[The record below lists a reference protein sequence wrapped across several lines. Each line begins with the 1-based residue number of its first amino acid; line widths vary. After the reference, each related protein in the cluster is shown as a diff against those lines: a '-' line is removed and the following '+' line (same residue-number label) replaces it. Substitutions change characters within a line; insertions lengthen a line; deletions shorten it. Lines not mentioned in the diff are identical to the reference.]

1 MDVRLSTHGVRVLTT
16 GHMGGGCDSVKAIKG
31 KFSAARYGG
40 QMGCEIPIIK
50 GADSPVQRDLLERGA
65 RLRSELLDAFA
76 RLEETIVRKLAQQ
89 GKFSPSASLTH
100 KLDTLEKAAF
110 RYPAK
115 AHQRIAEI
123 RPLVDC
129 RNDIVHSTLN
139 LAEMSGGETGSY
151 FVFRNVS
158 AIQDS
163 TGRQFRAL
171 TPEEFKMLVGRV
183 KTATKH
189 LNDQPMKATTPT
201 APASASASAVPPT
214 PR

>member
-1 MDVRLSTHGVRVLTT
+1 
-16 GHMGGGCDSVKAIKG
+16 MGGGCDSVKAIKG

-40 QMGCEIPIIK
+40 QMGCEIPNSK
-50 GADSPVQRDLLERGA
+50 GADSSPQRELLERGA

-76 RLEETIVRKLAQQ
+76 RLEEVIVQKLGQQ
-89 GKFSPSASLTH
+89 GKSSSSASLTH
-100 KLDTLEKAAF
+100 KLDALEKAAF

-115 AHQRIAEI
+115 AKQRIAEI

-139 LAEMSGGETGSY
+139 LAEITGGEANSY

-158 AIQDS
+158 AIPDC
-163 TGRQFRAL
+163 TGRQLRAL

-183 KTATKH
+183 KAATKH
-189 LNDQPMKATTPT
+189 LNDQPMKATTPA
-201 APASASASAVPPT
+201 APAFANG
-214 PR
+214 